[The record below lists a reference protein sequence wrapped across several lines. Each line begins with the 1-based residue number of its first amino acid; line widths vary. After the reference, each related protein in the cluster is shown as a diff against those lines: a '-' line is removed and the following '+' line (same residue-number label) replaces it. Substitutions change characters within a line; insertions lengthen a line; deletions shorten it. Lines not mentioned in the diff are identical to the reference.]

1 MNSNLNIP
9 EYGVSQFNKAI
20 KDIIEDHFS
29 YVRIKG
35 EISEIRVA
43 TKGQIYITLKDETL
57 NFKRCCMGAKK
68 KSTYI

>member
-1 MNSNLNIP
+1 MNSNVNIP

-20 KDIIEDHFS
+20 KEIIEDHFS

-43 TKGQIYITLKDETL
+43 KKGQIYITRKDQ
-57 NFKRCCMGAKK
+57 NFILSAVV
-68 KSTYI
+68 